1 MIKKTIFG
9 LLAFSIVTM
18 FVSCSTNN
26 TYNSFQKVKNYKW
39 SNKDTLF
46 YTPKIDDIDKS
57 YDIYLSVRYQK
68 NYDFSNIWVQIY
80 GLETKPFDRIEIPLF
95 KNDGTPYGKG
105 LKSNYTVTAGYLKGY
120 KFTKS
125 GVQKIAIIQ
134 NMRKNPLP
142 GVTDMGLIIK
152 PTMK

>member
-9 LLAFSIVTM
+9 LLAFSILTM

-57 YDIYLSVRYQK
+57 YDIYQ
-68 NYDFSNIWVQIY
+68 FA
-80 GLETKPFDRIEIPLF
+80 T
-95 KNDGTPYGKG
+95 
-105 LKSNYTVTAGYLKGY
+105 
-120 KFTKS
+120 
-125 GVQKIAIIQ
+125 
-134 NMRKNPLP
+134 RKNMILATY
-142 GVTDMGLIIK
+142 GFKYMA
-152 PTMK
+152 

>member
-1 MIKKTIFG
+1 MIKKTI
-9 LLAFSIVTM
+9 

-68 NYDFSNIWVQIY
+68 EYDFSNLWLQVY
-80 GLETKPFDRIEIPLF
+80 GLEKLPFDRIEIPLF

-125 GVQKIAIIQ
+125 GVLKIAIIQ

>member
-9 LLAFSIVTM
+9 LLAFSTLTM

-68 NYDFSNIWVQIY
+68 EYDFSNLWLQVY
-80 GLETKPFDRIEIPLF
+80 GLEKLQFDRIEIPLF

-105 LKSNYTVTAGYLKGY
+105 LKSNFTVNAAYLKGY
-120 KFTKS
+120 KFKKS
-125 GVQKIAIIQ
+125 GTQKIAIIQ

-142 GVTDMGLIIK
+142 GVMDIGIIIK
-152 PTMK
+152 PSLK